1 MTAWQNCI
9 KEEKESEGGLSFAVV
24 ANDHTYHR
32 STQSERDADVPIEEA
47 TQRFTDKNNWRKG
60 RRIVELDVL
69 AQGLS
74 GCKKC
79 GVPLQHS
86 DAIGIKTCGL
96 SALLKVSLFKMGFSI
111 MRGLNE
117 ATL

>member
-1 MTAWQNCI
+1 MGKKTKEQTSRLNKISASLTAWQNCI
-9 KEEKESEGGLSFAVV
+9 KEDKESEGGLSFAVV

-69 AQGLS
+69 AQGYLEY
-74 GCKKC
+74 
-79 GVPLQHS
+79 
-86 DAIGIKTCGL
+86 
-96 SALLKVSLFKMGFSI
+96 LFNIPMQLASRHVVYLHF
-111 MRGLNE
+111 
-117 ATL
+117 